1 MGSCILQAPAH
12 SIKMLVAWNK
22 FLSEAI
28 NLPKQGKY
36 GNHYNTKANSCARLY
51 EYANFIFFAQNLKFL
66 FNSKCY
72 NNLNRY
78 IFTA

>member
-1 MGSCILQAPAH
+1 MKMGSFILQAPAH

-36 GNHYNTKANSCARLY
+36 GNHYTSQKQIHVLSSMNMLTSHFL
-51 EYANFIFFAQNLKFL
+51 LK
-66 FNSKCY
+66 
-72 NNLNRY
+72 
-78 IFTA
+78 I